1 MYEFPNRWYIRKE
14 QSDFGWDWGPAFA
27 PAGPWKDAYLVQFED
42 EHGIYILNTDLD
54 IFRKAQI
61 NHLAA
66 DQRQPWV
73 VNASIDFLGTLPK
86 KPSMTLE
93 IKDVESGKVLKTGP
107 LDNISISGQ
116 AITGIMMVDADAPN
130 LWWPTG
136 LGKQNLYYATISV
149 QNSEQQFLAQVTKRT
164 GFRTIF
170 LNRLNIT
177 DDQLARG
184 IAPGA
189 NWHFEVNG
197 QEIYAKGSNFIPPDA
212 FWPRVTEEKM
222 QRLFNA
228 IVVGNQNM
236 LR

>member
-1 MYEFPNRWYIRKE
+1 
-14 QSDFGWDWGPAFA
+14 
-27 PAGPWKDAYLVQFED
+27 VQFE
-42 EHGIYILNTDLD
+42 EEQGIYVLNTDLD
-54 IFRKAQI
+54 IFRKGQI
-61 NHLAA
+61 NHLAP
-66 DQRQPWV
+66 DQSQPWV
-73 VNASIDFLGTLPK
+73 VNASIDFLGTLPN

-93 IKDVESGKVLKTGP
+93 IKDVESGKLLKSGS
-107 LDNISISGQ
+107 LEKISISGQ
-116 AITGIMMVDADAPN
+116 AITGSMMVDADEPN

-136 LGKQNLYYATISV
+136 LGKQSLYYATISV
-149 QNSEQQFLAQVTKRT
+149 KNSDQQELAKVTKRT

-177 DDQLARG
+177 EDQLARG

-197 QEIYAKGSNFIPPDA
+197 QEFYAKGSNFIPPDA
-212 FWPRVTEEKM
+212 FWPRVTEDKM

-228 IVVGNQNM
+228 IVAGNQNM